1 MAKDKQV
8 ATGGDKKSR
17 EESFGSRPGS
27 VSIAGGTMAKFGYTQ
42 RDEVW
47 PPSPTSVDQKTGYPK
62 GFQNETKSVK
72 GMTGK
77 K

>member
-1 MAKDKQV
+1 MAKDKVV

-27 VSIAGGTMAKFGYTQ
+27 VAVAGGEMHKFGYTM

-47 PPSPTSVDQKTGYPK
+47 PPTPTSVDQKTGYPK
-62 GFQNETKSVK
+62 GFQNETKS
-72 GMTGK
+72 MK
-77 K
+77 KK